1 MAFTTATTPV
11 VLADTLVTISEC
23 AVTAQDN
30 VSADSSGRLYQVKVD
45 NSLNEDMV
53 AYVKI
58 ADSANATSGS
68 TIPDIVLAIP
78 GGQTVNYIWE
88 IGFPYTSGLS
98 VWCTALPN
106 LTDTSALG
114 ETVSVTLLAST

>member
-11 VLADTLVTISEC
+11 ALAGTLVTISKC
-23 AVTAQDN
+23 AVTPEDN
-30 VSADSSGRLYQVKVD
+30 VSADSSGKLYQVKVD
-45 NSLNEDMV
+45 NSLNTNQV

-68 TIPDIVLAIP
+68 TTPEIVLAIP

-88 IGFPYTSGLS
+88 IGFPYAAGLS

-106 LTDTSALG
+106 SADVSELG
-114 ETVSVTLLAST
+114 YSVSVTLLAST